1 MQGSLARPHPERPV
15 ARGRERAT
23 PKDDQQTLTIEAITV
38 MVADRNTALAQSIR
52 HVAVSLP
59 RVRFGEGESP

>member
-1 MQGSLARPHPERPV
+1 MQGSLARPHPDRLV

-23 PKDDQQTLTIEAITV
+23 SKDDQQTRTIETITV

-52 HVAVSLP
+52 HVAISLP
-59 RVRFGEGESP
+59 RVRALEKEPA